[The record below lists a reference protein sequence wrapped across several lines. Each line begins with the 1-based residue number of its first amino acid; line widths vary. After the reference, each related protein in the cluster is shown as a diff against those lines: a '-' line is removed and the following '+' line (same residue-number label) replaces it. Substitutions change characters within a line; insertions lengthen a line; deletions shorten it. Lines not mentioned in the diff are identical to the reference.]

1 MQVLKGQQNKNG
13 GTKIWWG
20 PSRTLSAS
28 TKMSVEQKM
37 AEQKNFGIETLTD
50 PKCKY

>member
-1 MQVLKGQQNKNG
+1 MWNKKC

-28 TKMSVEQKM
+28 TKMSAEQKLVEQK
-37 AEQKNFGIETLTD
+37 FWCGDTYR
-50 PKCKY
+50 P